1 MNATEIDKGT
11 RWSLE
16 AMMRGCGIEA
26 KRRDFST
33 RQWREL
39 KALEAEGIIRWARNH
54 SGDRVGM
61 FIKTD
66 KTEAF
71 LKGAKPP

>member
-1 MNATEIDKGT
+1 MNAAEIDKDT
-11 RWSLE
+11 LWALQ
-16 AMMRGCGIEA
+16 AMQRGCGIEA
-26 KRRDFST
+26 KRRDFSA

-39 KALEAEGIIRWARNH
+39 KALEADGIIRWARNH
-54 SGDRVGM
+54 SRDRVGM

-71 LKGAKPP
+71 LKGAR